1 MSTTE
6 ILLFAILIAVIMC
19 ALILITHSV
28 TREYWQYRSRWEKL
42 EKKQIHNAEEL
53 KEKVIT
59 YGKNGTKGIF
69 KYFINTFITSVIIS
83 LAIYHTI
90 KILTS

>member
-1 MSTTE
+1 
-6 ILLFAILIAVIMC
+6 MC
-19 ALILITHSV
+19 ALILIGHSI
-28 TREYWQYRSRWEKL
+28 TGEYWQYRSRWEKL
-42 EKKQIHNAEEL
+42 KKKQIHNAEEL

-59 YGKNGTKGIF
+59 YGKNGTKNSF
-69 KYFINTFITSVIIS
+69 KYFINIFITSVIIS